1 MLTCFHVSI
10 KRGKLKTTWEM
21 FLYFYYSWETV
32 FYFVRCEI
40 DPSLF
45 LARARRR
52 FFSGPWDH
60 GGVSEGE
67 VHKSLCSS
75 KISASG
81 TFHSKTQPLKMHQN
95 YDLCSLKDPRKIN
108 VQLTGFCFCF
118 CFSCQ
123 KKGSKDFQ
131 ALPVSDLKPEVHES
145 SLKVNNKWYPILNSV
160 CRFNIHSFFI

>member
-1 MLTCFHVSI
+1 MAIFLNKIFKSVYVIITYFLIGFFWTNARFIFLRQFSGMFCF
-10 KRGKLKTTWEM
+10 
-21 FLYFYYSWETV
+21 Y
-32 FYFVRCEI
+32 EI

-52 FFSGPWDH
+52 CFSGPWDH

-75 KISASG
+75 KISVSG
-81 TFHSKTQPLKMHQN
+81 SFHSKTQPLKMHQN

-131 ALPVSDLKPEVHES
+131 ALPVSDLKPEVH
-145 SLKVNNKWYPILNSV
+145 
-160 CRFNIHSFFI
+160 